1 MKRKA
6 RVRLDAVRELKIIL
20 KNKTGFKWCAF
31 LAQIVFEFAADGLYR
46 DGCQCRLNQ
55 CGCCVKLAVD
65 SLLVVAGRRDGN
77 GGTALDIHQGSIS
90 MGEGGEGEGK
100 SN

>member
-6 RVRLDAVRELKIIL
+6 KVTLDAVRELKIIL

-46 DGCQCRLNQ
+46 DGC
-55 CGCCVKLAVD
+55 
-65 SLLVVAGRRDGN
+65 
-77 GGTALDIHQGSIS
+77 
-90 MGEGGEGEGK
+90 
-100 SN
+100 

>member
-1 MKRKA
+1 M
-6 RVRLDAVRELKIIL
+6 
-20 KNKTGFKWCAF
+20 
-31 LAQIVFEFAADGLYR
+31 
-46 DGCQCRLNQ
+46 
-55 CGCCVKLAVD
+55 KLAVD